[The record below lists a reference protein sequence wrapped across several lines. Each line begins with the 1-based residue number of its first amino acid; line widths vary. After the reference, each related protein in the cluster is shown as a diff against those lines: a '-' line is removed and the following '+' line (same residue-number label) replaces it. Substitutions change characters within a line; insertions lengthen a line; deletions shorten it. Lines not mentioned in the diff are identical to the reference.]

1 MLKNLNIWFLSSLLV
16 SLGVL
21 IPIVTVFFSFF
32 EETSNYYQIL
42 KDTFLFEYIFNSFI
56 LLICVLALTFI
67 IGTTCAYLVSFYK
80 FPFSNFFKWSLILGF
95 AVPPYIYAYSLTAF
109 FENYGTAF
117 TILINLFGEGE
128 YNKYIPKFD
137 GLLGAVLSLSFSL
150 FAYVYILSR
159 ASFLYQSQNL
169 IDLGRSLGFSKFKS
183 LYSLILP
190 AARPAIVAG
199 LSLVAMETLA
209 EFGAVDFFSIN
220 TLTTGI
226 YNSWITFDDL
236 AFSNRLSF
244 FLLIFIF
251 ACFIIENFSRRN
263 AKYHFNSRGGFKHK
277 EKITLT
283 GKKSFFA
290 FLFCFIIENYSRK
303 KAKYHFNSRGGFKQK
318 EKIKLSG
325 KKSFFA
331 FLFCF
336 IIFFLSFLFP
346 LSQMLYWTIKFPE
359 NLFDIDIISLTLNT
373 IYLVILSSIV
383 LILFSLLSNYGNRV
397 SRNKILNFLSTI
409 SISGYAIPGVIL
421 AVAFITFIAWFDDNV
436 VKSLG
441 FLSIK
446 KIFIGSILGLVLVY
460 FVRFYS
466 LAFNGIKSGY
476 EKINISV
483 DESSYLLGYSKKKT
497 FLNIHIPFLRNSLL
511 FVAILISLEIIRELP
526 ITLILRPFNFETFAT
541 TAYISASEDLLEAA
555 AVPSLFL
562 ILIATLFIMFTSKY
576 ILRENER

>member
-16 SLGVL
+16 SIGVL

-32 EETSNYYQIL
+32 EETSNYYQVL
-42 KDTFLFEYIFNSFI
+42 KDTFLFEYIFNSFT
-56 LLICVLALTFI
+56 LLFCVLTLTFI
-67 IGTTCAYLVSFYK
+67 IGSTSAYLVSFYK
-80 FPFSNFFKWSLILGF
+80 FPFSDFFKWGLILSF

-117 TILINLFGEGE
+117 TILTNLFGEGE

-150 FAYVYILSR
+150 YAYVYILSR

-251 ACFIIENFSRRN
+251 VCFIIENF
-263 AKYHFNSRGGFKHK
+263 
-277 EKITLT
+277 
-283 GKKSFFA
+283 
-290 FLFCFIIENYSRK
+290 SRK

-318 EKIKLSG
+318 EKIILSG

-383 LILFSLLSNYGNRV
+383 LILFSLISNYGNRV
-397 SRNKILNFLSTI
+397 SRNKVLNFLSTI

-421 AVAFITFIAWFDDNV
+421 AVAFITFIAWFDENI
-436 VKSLG
+436 VKTLG

-446 KIFIGSILGLVLVY
+446 KIFIGSVLGLVLVY

-497 FLNIHIPFLRNSLL
+497 FMNIHVPFLRNSLL

-562 ILIATLFIMFTSKY
+562 ILIATIFIMFTSKY
-576 ILRENER
+576 ILREK

>member
-1 MLKNLNIWFLSSLLV
+1 MFKNLNMWFISSLIV

-21 IPIVTVFFSFF
+21 IPIITVSLSFF
-32 EETSNYYQIL
+32 EDTSNYYQIL
-42 KDTFLFEYIFNSFI
+42 KDTFLLEYIFNSII
-56 LLICVLALTFI
+56 LLVSVLILTFV
-67 IGTTCAYLVSFYK
+67 IGTTCAYLVSFYI
-80 FPFSNFFKWSLILGF
+80 FPLSNFFKWALILSF

-117 TILINLFGEGE
+117 TILTNVLGEGT
-128 YNKYIPKFD
+128 YNKHIPKFD
-137 GLLGAVLSLSFSL
+137 GLLGAILSLSFSL
-150 FAYVYILSR
+150 YAYVYILSR
-159 ASFLYQSQNL
+159 ASFLYQSQNQ
-169 IDLGRSLGFSKFKS
+169 IDLGRSLGFSKLKS

-190 AARPAIVAG
+190 SARPAIVAG

-226 YNSWITFDDL
+226 YNSWIAFDDL
-236 AFSNRLSF
+236 AFSNQLSF
-244 FLLIFIF
+244 FLLLFIF
-251 ACFIIENFSRRN
+251 ALFIIEN
-263 AKYHFNSRGGFKHK
+263 
-277 EKITLT
+277 L
-283 GKKSFFA
+283 
-290 FLFCFIIENYSRK
+290 SRK
-303 KAKYHFNSRGGFKQK
+303 KAKYHFNSKGGFKQK

-331 FLFCF
+331 FMFCF

-359 NLFDIDIISLTLNT
+359 NFFDIDVVTLTLNT
-373 IYLVILSSIV
+373 VYLVILSSIV
-383 LILFSLLSNYGNRV
+383 LIVFSLISNYGNRV
-397 SRNKILNFLSTI
+397 SKNKFLNFLSTL

-421 AVAFITFIAWFDDNV
+421 AVAFITFIAWFDENI

-446 KIFIGSILGLVLVY
+446 KVFIGSILGLVLVY

-497 FLNIHIPFLRNSLL
+497 FLNIHVPFLRNSLL

-562 ILIATLFIMFTSKY
+562 ILIATVFIMLTSKY
-576 ILRENER
+576 ILREK

>member
-290 FLFCFIIENYSRK
+290 FLFCFII
-303 KAKYHFNSRGGFKQK
+303 
-318 EKIKLSG
+318 
-325 KKSFFA
+325 
-331 FLFCF
+331 
-336 IIFFLSFLFP
+336 FFLSFLFP
-346 LSQMLYWTIKFPE
+346 LSQMLYWTVKFPE

>member
-1 MLKNLNIWFLSSLLV
+1 MGIHCGHFTFFIYKADYNMKFNSWYLSSFLI
-16 SLGVL
+16 SFFVL
-21 IPIVTVFFSFF
+21 IPIITVFTSFF
-32 EETSNYYQIL
+32 ENTSNYYEIL
-42 KDTFLFEYIFNSFI
+42 KNTFLIEYIFNSVS
-56 LLICVLALTFI
+56 LLISVLIFTFLL
-67 IGTTCAYLVSFYK
+67 GTGTAYLVSFYK
-80 FPFSNFFKWSLILGF
+80 FPGSNFFKWALILSF

-117 TILINLFGEGE
+117 TILKSLFGDAN
-128 YNKYIPKFD
+128 YNKSIPKFD
-137 GLLGAVLSLSFSL
+137 GMFGAIISISFSL
-150 FAYVYILSR
+150 FAYVYILVR

-169 IDLGRSLGFSKFKS
+169 IDLGKNLGFSKFKS
-183 LYSLILP
+183 FYKVILP

-236 AFSNRLSF
+236 AFANRISF
-244 FLLIFIF
+244 FLLLFIF
-251 ACFIIENFSRRN
+251 SLFVLENLSRR
-263 AKYHFNSRGGFKHK
+263 
-277 EKITLT
+277 
-283 GKKSFFA
+283 
-290 FLFCFIIENYSRK
+290 

-318 EKIKLSG
+318 EKFKLSG
-325 KKSFFA
+325 NKAVLA
-331 FLFCF
+331 FLGCF
-336 IIFFLSFLFP
+336 FVFFMSFLFP

-359 NLFDIDIISLTLNT
+359 NLLDLQIIDLLLNT
-373 IYLVILSSIV
+373 LYLVFLSSLV
-383 LILFSLLSNYGNRV
+383 LIIFSLISNYGNRV
-397 SRNKILNFLSTI
+397 SNNKTLNILSTL

-421 AVAFITFIAWFDDNV
+421 AIAFITFIAWFDDNII
-436 VKSLG
+436 KSLG
-441 FLSIK
+441 FLSVK
-446 KIFIGSILGLVLVY
+446 KLFIGSILGLVLVY

-497 FLNIHIPFLRNSLL
+497 FMNIHVPFLRNSLL

-562 ILIATLFIMFTSKY
+562 ILIATVFIILTSKY
-576 ILRENER
+576 ILREK